1 MKVISWNVL
10 RLTGA
15 AAEDVATLVERHRPD
30 LLLLQE
36 ATEELSELPRLVG
49 GFLFRE
55 PMERRIYGL
64 AMWSPHALPKPRAF
78 RLPASQVP
86 GRVPPRIA
94 QIVNLGGV
102 DFANVHL
109 SHGQFLNRLQLF
121 RIASALGGPAAIIG
135 DYNAVGPIALPGFRD
150 VGPRQPT
157 HSLPFRLDRCMARGL
172 GCAHPKVL
180 ARGPS
185 DHHPILLDLQIAP
198 AHLDMPELAWE
209 RRRVLRA
216 NFERLI
222 AAVQDAPMRVRS
234 RHARMRHAADEAR
247 RSA

>member
-1 MKVISWNVL
+1 LKVISWNVL

-15 AAEDVATLVERHRPD
+15 AAEDVAALIERHRPD
-30 LLLLQE
+30 LVLLQE
-36 ATEELSELPRLVG
+36 ATEELADLPAFVG
-49 GFLFRE
+49 GSLYRE

-64 AMWSPHALPKPRAF
+64 AMWSPRTLAKPRAF

-94 QIVNLGGV
+94 QIVNLRGI

-121 RIASALGGPAAIIG
+121 RIASELDGPSAIIG
-135 DYNAVGPIALPGFRD
+135 DYNAVGPIPLPGFKD

-157 HSLPFRLDRCMARGL
+157 HSLSFRLDRCMARGL

-185 DHHPILLDLQIAP
+185 DHHPILLDLQVAP
-198 AHLDMPELAWE
+198 VHADAAEMLWE
-209 RRRVLRA
+209 RRRLLRA
-216 NFERLI
+216 NFERFI
-222 AAVQDAPMRVRS
+222 AAVQDTPI
-234 RHARMRHAADEAR
+234 HARFRQMRHGGEESRR